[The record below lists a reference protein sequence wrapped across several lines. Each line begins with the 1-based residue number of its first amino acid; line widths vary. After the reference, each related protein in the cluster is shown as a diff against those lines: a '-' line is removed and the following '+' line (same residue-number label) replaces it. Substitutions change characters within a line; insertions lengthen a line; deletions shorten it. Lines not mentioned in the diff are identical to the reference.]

1 MRENSHPEML
11 GAGWGVARVV
21 AGRYLLRAAVGA
33 GGMGVVWR
41 ADDLRLNREVALK
54 RLRLPPGLSP
64 DEAAWERQRVFR
76 EGRIAARLQHPNAVA
91 VFDVT
96 ADDAGEPM
104 LVLEYL
110 PSRSLAAVL
119 DDHATLSPGRVA
131 RIGAAVA
138 SALAAAHAAGVVH
151 RDVKPGNIL
160 LVLDGDAKITD
171 FGLSHVAGDVS
182 ADGLVAGT
190 PAFLAPES
198 ARGEPPSP
206 ESDVFSLGATLYAAL
221 EGDPPFGRVDDPL
234 AQLELVADGQ
244 APPPRRAGALT
255 RVLTDMLRD
264 DPAARPTMSQVADVL
279 ADLGGDDDTQP
290 VPTTHDDPVMS
301 RLAADSR
308 GDVTRP
314 VPMVNDGLP
323 HFAAD
328 VTRPVPVVK
337 DDDATSRL
345 PADVTQPVPTAH
357 ETTHVDLEPVRTP
370 PRVRQARRRTRV
382 VLGLVAAALL
392 VVLALTLLSGD
403 GDDGASRRADA
414 PLSATQ
420 PPGSPA
426 TTTAPVTPSVAIA
439 PPAEPPPGPPPEPS
453 ADPAQLRRLVTDY
466 YTLLPADTNGA
477 WALLGPAMQAV
488 DREQYD
494 RFWSEVKDLRIRPPR
509 VEGTVVVVDVEYLRT
524 GGGRVRETRRHEILV
539 QSGTALINSDQV
551 VAVDAGPRGN
561 GN

>member
-1 MRENSHPEML
+1 VRENSHPDMW

-54 RLRLPPGLSP
+54 RLRLPPGLTS

-96 ADDAGEPM
+96 SDDAGEPM

-119 DDHATLSPGRVA
+119 DDHATLPPGRVA

-171 FGLSHVAGDVS
+171 FGLSHVAGD
-182 ADGLVAGT
+182 AATDGLVAGT

-221 EGDPPFGRVDDPL
+221 EGDPPFGRVDDPM

-279 ADLGGDDDTQP
+279 ADLSGDDDTQP
-290 VPTTHDDPVMS
+290 VPTTHDDPVMA

-308 GDVTRP
+308 GDLTRP
-314 VPMVNDGLP
+314 VPVVNDDMP

-328 VTRPVPVVK
+328 VTRPVPVVH
-337 DDDATSRL
+337 DDLATSQL
-345 PADVTQPVPTAH
+345 PGDVTQPVPTPH
-357 ETTHVDLEPVRTP
+357 ETTHVDLEPVRTPPRTP

-392 VVLALTLLSGD
+392 VVLAVTLLSD
-403 GDDGASRRADA
+403 SGDDGASRRADA

-426 TTTAPVTPSVAIA
+426 TTTAPVVPSVAIA
-439 PPAEPPPGPPPEPS
+439 PPAEPPAPPAALP
-453 ADPAQLRRLVTDY
+453 ADPAQLRRVVTDY

-477 WALLGPAMQAV
+477 WALLGPAMQAL
-488 DREQYD
+488 DRDQYD
-494 RFWSEVKDLRIRPPR
+494 RFWSAVKDLRIRPPR
-509 VEGTVVVVDVEYLRT
+509 IEGTAVVVDVEYVQNGR
-524 GGGRVRETRRHEILV
+524 GRVRETRRHEILV
-539 QSGTALINSDQV
+539 QGGTALINSDQV
-551 VAVDAGPRGN
+551 VAAER
-561 GN
+561 